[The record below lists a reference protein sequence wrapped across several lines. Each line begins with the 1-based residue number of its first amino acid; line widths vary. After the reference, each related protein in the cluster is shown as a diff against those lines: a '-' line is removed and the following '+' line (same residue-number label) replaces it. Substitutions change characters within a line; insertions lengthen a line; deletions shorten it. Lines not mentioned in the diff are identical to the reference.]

1 MRNHSVPDEDLI
13 FAVSQAASADK
24 KREKK
29 RNKGDSVNFLE
40 SIVTEESKVTKVKY
54 KNSNSE
60 NDLVKSLK

>member
-29 RNKGDSVNFLE
+29 E
-40 SIVTEESKVTKVKY
+40 
-54 KNSNSE
+54 
-60 NDLVKSLK
+60 

>member
-29 RNKGDSVNFLE
+29 GIRV
-40 SIVTEESKVTKVKY
+40 IVSTFSKV
-54 KNSNSE
+54 
-60 NDLVKSLK
+60 SL